1 MNRIKIYG
9 IISMLALLSSCD
21 DFLKEVSQ
29 DEFEPKTT
37 AAFRELMK
45 GEGYIINATDPITY
59 MVDDDVDGCKS
70 TYWTAGT
77 RVRQN
82 LFEWQPDYW
91 RLEDESSTI
100 LPTVTGSYKHLY
112 KTIAAC
118 NIIIE
123 NVLNSDGTQE
133 EKDIVMAEAKTMRA
147 FYYWK
152 LVNTYALPY
161 NDKLTSPNT
170 NPGVPLVLQ
179 SEVKET
185 GMPRATV
192 AEVYNQIEADIEE
205 ACRLFGDD
213 TTDRGKYR
221 VSYTAAHLFASRVH
235 LFMEHWDKAIEHADK
250 ALAKA
255 PKLCNLP
262 RYTIDNV
269 NSPTN
274 GVISVKFPETIFIC
288 GMKATN
294 GECGL
299 MGTPYNVSTSLSSSF
314 TIMDSRANVYIR
326 PSGYDYPYRILKFC
340 ADEHEFTW
348 RTAELYLN
356 RAEAELELYKQ
367 GNAEA
372 GNAFISDME
381 ALMSTR
387 YLMHTAP
394 TLSSSAEELQQLL
407 RSERRKELCFEG
419 IRFFDLKR
427 YGMPS
432 YTHTVVGESGSRT
445 VYTLEERDEF
455 YCIPFP
461 DEALDHNEALVQ
473 NPLHPHRVGVA
484 E

>member
-1 MNRIKIYG
+1 MNKIT
-9 IISMLALLSSCD
+9 ICVALALLASLSSCD

-37 AAFRELMK
+37 AAFRELMN
-45 GEGYIINATDPITY
+45 GEGYTMNPTDPITY

-70 TYWTAGT
+70 TYWTSST
-77 RVRQN
+77 RIRQN

-91 RLEDESSTI
+91 RLEDETSGV
-100 LPTVTGSYKHLY
+100 LPSVKNSYRNLY

-123 NVLNSDGTQE
+123 NVGKSDGTKE
-133 EKDIVMAEAKTMRA
+133 EKNIVMAEAKTMRA

-152 LVNTYALPY
+152 LVNTYAMPY
-161 NDKLTSPNT
+161 NDKLTSPAT
-170 NPGVPLVLQ
+170 NLGVPLVLQ
-179 SEVKET
+179 SEVKEK

-192 AEVYNQIEADIEE
+192 AEVYAQIESDIEE
-205 ACRLFGDD
+205 ACRLFGNDE
-213 TTDRGKYR
+213 TDRGKFR
-221 VSYTAAHLFASRVH
+221 VAYTAAHLFASRVH
-235 LFMEHWDKAIEHADK
+235 LFMEHWDKVIEHADK
-250 ALAKA
+250 ALRTA
-255 PKLCNLP
+255 PKLCSLT

-274 GVISVKFPETIFIC
+274 GVISTKFPETIFIG
-288 GMKATN
+288 GMKAMT
-294 GECGL
+294 GEFSL
-299 MGTPYNVSTSLSSSF
+299 IGTPYNVSQSLSGSF
-314 TIMDSRANVYIR
+314 SIMDSRANVYIR
-326 PSGYDYPYRILKFC
+326 PSGYDYPYRIYKLC
-340 ADEHEFTW
+340 NDEHEFTW

-367 GNAEA
+367 GKGEA
-372 GNAFISDME
+372 GNAFIEDME

-394 TLSSSAEELQQLL
+394 TLSSSTEELQDLL

-419 IRFFDLKR
+419 FRFFDLKR
-427 YGMPS
+427 YGMPGFA
-432 YTHTVVGESGSRT
+432 HTVVGESGSRT
-445 VYTLEERDEF
+445 VYTLDERDEF

-473 NPLHPHRVGVA
+473 NPLHERRVGVT

>member
-37 AAFRELMK
+37 AAFRELMN

-161 NDKLTSPNT
+161 NDKLTSPR
-170 NPGVPLVLQ
+170 
-179 SEVKET
+179 
-185 GMPRATV
+185 RAT
-192 AEVYNQIEADIEE
+192 
-205 ACRLFGDD
+205 R
-213 TTDRGKYR
+213 
-221 VSYTAAHLFASRVH
+221 AAVGGEGNRHASCH
-235 LFMEHWDKAIEHADK
+235 
-250 ALAKA
+250 
-255 PKLCNLP
+255 C
-262 RYTIDNV
+262 
-269 NSPTN
+269 
-274 GVISVKFPETIFIC
+274 C
-288 GMKATN
+288 
-294 GECGL
+294 
-299 MGTPYNVSTSLSSSF
+299 
-314 TIMDSRANVYIR
+314 
-326 PSGYDYPYRILKFC
+326 
-340 ADEHEFTW
+340 
-348 RTAELYLN
+348 
-356 RAEAELELYKQ
+356 
-367 GNAEA
+367 
-372 GNAFISDME
+372 
-381 ALMSTR
+381 
-387 YLMHTAP
+387 
-394 TLSSSAEELQQLL
+394 
-407 RSERRKELCFEG
+407 
-419 IRFFDLKR
+419 
-427 YGMPS
+427 
-432 YTHTVVGESGSRT
+432 
-445 VYTLEERDEF
+445 
-455 YCIPFP
+455 
-461 DEALDHNEALVQ
+461 
-473 NPLHPHRVGVA
+473 
-484 E
+484 